1 MEDEKDKLI
10 DSLKTELE
18 DYKKRLDRYQ
28 DHANGLDNILRKAGE
43 WLEKAIPDYEVN
55 KDDAEEISKIM
66 GNYLSLMRTW
76 KVTVQAEWDVWIDL
90 PYYQDEED
98 IDPSEFSVEISS
110 YYYDLLDQTENNVEI
125 TNSEVK

>member
-1 MEDEKDKLI
+1 MEEEVQKEI
-10 DSLKTELE
+10 E
-18 DYKKRLDRYQ
+18 DLKKRLARYE
-28 DHANGLDNILRKAGE
+28 DLANALDNTLRKAGE
-43 WLEKAIPDYEVN
+43 WLEKAIPDYEID

-76 KVTVQAEWDVWIDL
+76 KVTVQAEWDVWIQL

-110 YYYDLLDQTENNVEI
+110 YYYDLIDETENDIQI